1 MNTLFIVFQLI
12 IFSKLIPVV
21 ADKVKL
27 RDEAFVADH
36 PARPLPVSDAVADLE
51 REGQRLKTKVE
62 LTWQAFGRAEV
73 ATTRPKTE
81 AATLF
86 SLLVLARLS

>member
-27 RDEAFVADH
+27 RDETFVADH

-51 REGQRLKTKVE
+51 REGQRL
-62 LTWQAFGRAEV
+62 
-73 ATTRPKTE
+73 
-81 AATLF
+81 
-86 SLLVLARLS
+86 